1 MPGSSFQSKA
11 VLSVEELAAYLGVS
25 RGTAYGLIHGGQI
38 RFKRVGRRILIPL
51 SAVEEF
57 LNGEREEEE
66 VAHARR

>member
-1 MPGSSFQSKA
+1 MPGSSFQGKA
-11 VLSVEELAAYLGVS
+11 VLSVEELATYLGVS
-25 RGTAYGLIHGGQI
+25 RGTAYGLVHRGQI

-57 LNGEREEEE
+57 LNGEREEEV